1 MKAGEKWSVFFE
13 YLTNKGKREKINEI
27 LDKEEEIAMAGE
39 TLIHISRDDIEQ
51 ARLTTELKNK
61 LDYQS
66 GMVYAERKGRTE
78 GHAEGITEG
87 IAKGRTEGL
96 QEGEQKR
103 SLEIAKNLKAA
114 GVSAEIIFQTTGLRP
129 EE

>member
-1 MKAGEKWSVFFE
+1 MRHTPISARKVLTQFE
-13 YLTNKGKREKINEI
+13 YLTNKTKRAKINEI
-27 LDKEEEIAMAGE
+27 LEREEEIAMAGE

-78 GHAEGITEG
+78 G
-87 IAKGRTEGL
+87 RTEGL

-103 SLEIAKNLKAA
+103 SVEIAKYLKAA
-114 GVSAEIIFQTTGLRP
+114 GVSAEIIFQTTGLRL
-129 EE
+129 ED

>member
-1 MKAGEKWSVFFE
+1 
-13 YLTNKGKREKINEI
+13 
-27 LDKEEEIAMAGE
+27 MAGE

-51 ARLTTELKNK
+51 ARLTTELKNR

-66 GMVYAERKGRTE
+66 GMVDAEWKGRIE

-96 QEGEQKR
+96 KEGLQEGEHKKAR
-103 SLEIAKNLKAA
+103 EIARNLKAA
-114 GVSAEIIFQTTGLRP
+114 GVSAEIIFQTTGLRL